1 MRELK
6 KHKLSVISRKDVMYS
21 KENILNIIL
30 ITLNANRW

>member
-6 KHKLSVISRKDVMYS
+6 KYKLSVISRKDVMYS